1 MSSRTRIIFLVVLAA
16 VALSV
21 TACQSP
27 APPAASAPAAPQAQT
42 VTCAQSRSSSAPFP
56 PPPTAIDAT
65 CAVIP
70 LDFQGQEEQANFD
83 LESWLTFVALN
94 WPAAPGCVANPDA
107 NIMTA
112 PPNPVWLSWLQ
123 DSDVFV
129 PAGQSP
135 QQWCFGISPGVAAQQ
150 QAQRTAR
157 LAKLPPGVRALAE
170 KHPDVQMFLH
180 HSAKA
185 SRRSTGLQAAA
196 AANPHIQEVLQSTG
210 DVLVDQNG
218 RWARFTVSVNQ
229 TEYKDILAQTLWTI
243 AGQKAATNITFTP
256 SNTAT
261 GETGAMEIKAAWKV
275 LGANDDPSS
284 FFTMQAIVY
293 NDVSGDPS
301 PGPQPVTIGLAGFHI
316 SHKTA
321 LQKTWI
327 WSTFEQVDN
336 DTKSFY
342 NPKCPPA
349 QCPPNTKTVPN
360 PTTAQELNA
369 QGQPNFKPAQVVAV
383 TPSSAGKI
391 NQTFSTLLKGTPW
404 ANYRLISTQWIGELG
419 NTPKPP
425 SLGNSVQETFVPN
438 GSMYGCLNCHK
449 GAIARGN
456 QPSDLSWLPYF
467 AVQQ

>member
-1 MSSRTRIIFLVVLAA
+1 MSSRTRISFLAMLVTVTLLA
-16 VALSV
+16 
-21 TACQSP
+21 ACQSP
-27 APPAASAPAAPQAQT
+27 APPAASAPAAQAQT
-42 VTCAQSRSSSAPFP
+42 VTCAQSRSSSDGFP
-56 PPPTAIDAT
+56 PPPTAIDAS
-65 CAVIP
+65 CAVVP
-70 LDFQGQEEQANFD
+70 LDFQGEEEQANFD

-94 WPAAPGCVANPDA
+94 WPAAPGCVANGNA
-107 NIMTA
+107 NILTA
-112 PPNPVWLSWLQ
+112 APDPVWLSWLQ

-135 QQWCFGISPGVAAQQ
+135 QKWCFGISPGGAAQQ
-150 QAQRTAR
+150 AERTAR
-157 LAKLPPGVRALAE
+157 LAKLPPQVRTLAE
-170 KHPDVQMFLH
+170 KHPNVRMFLH
-180 HSAKA
+180 QSAKT
-185 SRRSTGLQAAA
+185 SHRSTGLQQAAA
-196 AANPHIQEVLQSTG
+196 GNPHIQEVLQSTG
-210 DVLVDQNG
+210 DILVDQNG

-229 TEYKDILAQTLWTI
+229 TEYNDILAQTLWTI
-243 AGQKAATNITFTP
+243 AGQKAAKTISFTA
-256 SNTAT
+256 SDKKT
-261 GETGAMEIKAAWKV
+261 GEIGAMEIKAAWKV
-275 LGANDDPSS
+275 LGANDDPSR

-321 LQKTWI
+321 LQKQWI

-336 DTKSFY
+336 DTKSFA

-349 QCPPNTKTVPN
+349 QCPPNTKTVAEPK
-360 PTTAQELNA
+360 TAQELNS
-369 QGQPNFKPAQVVAV
+369 QGQPNFKPTQVVAV
-383 TPSSAGKI
+383 TPTSAADI
-391 NQTFSTLLKGTPW
+391 NQTFATLLKGTPF

-425 SLGNSVQETFVPN
+425 SLGNSVQETFVPS